1 MTKQENSE
9 KEELMKEEQKDT
21 VDTKKEKTDTTDST
35 AKKATSKSKKSTKKK
50 STHALDDGVL
60 DEIKKM
66 EEKNRELQDKYLRLS
81 AEFDNYRKRT
91 LREKAEL
98 TKSASADL
106 LSNILPVMD
115 DFERG
120 IQNIEQAKDI
130 AALKEGVL
138 LIYNKFK
145 EFLNQNGVKEIEA
158 THKDFD
164 IDLHEAI
171 TKIPAP
177 EDELKGKVVDVVQK
191 GYLLNDKVLRFVK
204 VVIGE

>member
-21 VDTKKEKTDTTDST
+21 VDTKKEKTDTT
-35 AKKATSKSKKSTKKK
+35 AKKVTSKGKKSTGKK
-50 STHALDDGVL
+50 STHAVDEGGLDKIK
-60 DEIKKM
+60 EI

-91 LREKAEL
+91 MREKAEL
-98 TKSASADL
+98 TKSATADL

-145 EFLNQNGVKEIEA
+145 EFINQNGVKEIEA
-158 THKDFD
+158 AHKDFD

-191 GYLLNDKVLRFVK
+191 GYLLNDKVLRFAK

>member
-1 MTKQENSE
+1 MTKQVNSE
-9 KEELMKEEQKDT
+9 KEELKKEEQQSK
-21 VDTKKEKTDTTDST
+21 VNAKKEKTNTT
-35 AKKATSKSKKSTKKK
+35 AKKVTSKSKKSTERK
-50 STHALDDGVL
+50 SAHTGEDKGHGK
-60 DEIKKM
+60 IKEL
-66 EEKNRELQDKYLRLS
+66 EEKNHELQDKYLRLS

-98 TKSASADL
+98 TKSASANL

-130 AALKEGVL
+130 AALKEGVM

-171 TKIPAP
+171 TKIPVP
-177 EDELKGKVVDVVQK
+177 EEELKGKVVDVVQK
-191 GYLLNDKVLRFVK
+191 GYMLNDKVLRFVK

>member
-1 MTKQENSE
+1 MTKQVNSE
-9 KEELMKEEQKDT
+9 KEQLRKEEQKKKTDNPKVKSDT
-21 VDTKKEKTDTTDST
+21 GKKKITNKSKQDADKKSHNKEKELHD
-35 AKKATSKSKKSTKKK
+35 KVKN
-50 STHALDDGVL
+50 L
-60 DEIKKM
+60 
-66 EEKNRELQDKYLRLS
+66 EEKNHELQDKYLRLS

-98 TKSASADL
+98 TKSASAEL
-106 LSNILPVMD
+106 LSNVLPIMD

-130 AALKEGVL
+130 AALKEGTM

-158 THKDFD
+158 AHKEFN

-171 TKIPAP
+171 TKIPVP
-177 EDELKGKVVDVVQK
+177 EEDLKGKIVDVVQK
-191 GYLLNDKVLRFVK
+191 GYMLNDKVLRFAK

>member
-9 KEELMKEEQKDT
+9 KEELIKEEQKDT
-21 VDTKKEKTDTTDST
+21 VDTKKEKTDTT
-35 AKKATSKSKKSTKKK
+35 AKKATSKSKKSAGKK
-50 STHALDDGVL
+50 STHAKEDGVL
-60 DEIKKM
+60 VKIKEM

-98 TKSASADL
+98 TKTASADL

-158 THKDFD
+158 THKEFD

-177 EDELKGKVVDVVQK
+177 EKELKGKVVDVVQK

-204 VVIGE
+204 VVVGE